1 MYDYFYNTHIKNI
14 ILPFQLCQ
22 TDSICWNISWESV
35 RQSKYFLSISS
46 LCHFSFPRNF
56 PAKILALRPPAM
68 LLVAYQKINFDK
80 QDKYTSQFGEIHVAT
95 FSSQFSGL
103 SIGSSTALKSKATCD
118 TFTLTHAKNRSPMAI
133 NSSILCYLG
142 KCPKKF
148 GGAKRTLW
156 EF

>member
-1 MYDYFYNTHIKNI
+1 MITFTTPTSKILFYH
-14 ILPFQLCQ
+14 FQLCQ
-22 TDSICWNISWESV
+22 TDSICWNIPWESV

-56 PAKILALRPPAM
+56 PAKILTLRPPERI
-68 LLVAYQKINFDK
+68 LVAYHKINFDTK
-80 QDKYTSQFGEIHVAT
+80 DKYTSKFGEMHVAT

-133 NSSILCYLG
+133 YTSILCYLG
-142 KCPKKF
+142 KRPKKYLF
-148 GGAKRTLW
+148 MPKKNT
-156 EF
+156 F

>member
-1 MYDYFYNTHIKNI
+1 
-14 ILPFQLCQ
+14 
-22 TDSICWNISWESV
+22 
-35 RQSKYFLSISS
+35 
-46 LCHFSFPRNF
+46 
-56 PAKILALRPPAM
+56 M

-133 NSSILCYLG
+133 YSSILCYLE
-142 KCPKKF
+142 KRPKKLF
-148 GGAKRTLW
+148 FWPKKHILGILELLDPPPAHNIKD
-156 EF
+156 